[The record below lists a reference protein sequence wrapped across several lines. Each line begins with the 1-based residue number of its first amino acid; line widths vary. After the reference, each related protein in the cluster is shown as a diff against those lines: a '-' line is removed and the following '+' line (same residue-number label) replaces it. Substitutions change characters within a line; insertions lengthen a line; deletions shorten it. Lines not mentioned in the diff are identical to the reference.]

1 LQTGDHK
8 TKGKKVKSERIEV
21 ALFDLG
27 GVLVELTGVST
38 LLSWTGGR
46 MGPEEI
52 WRRWLT
58 SPSVRAFETG
68 AMEPEDF
75 ADVLIAELDLP
86 VQRAEFL
93 DAFTYWPRG
102 LFPGAMQLVSEI
114 PRPIIR
120 ATLSNSNSL
129 HWPRLMTEMGLSEAF
144 DFHFAS
150 HLMRKIKPDTEA
162 FEHVVLSLGSAP
174 ESILFLD
181 DNQLNVD
188 AALSLGIKAFRV
200 QGIEEARIVMEQI
213 GALRHP
219 GA

>member
-1 LQTGDHK
+1 LFYVRKKDHK

-38 LLSWTGGR
+38 LMSWTGGR

-75 ADVLIAELDLP
+75 ADVLIAELDLT

-150 HLMRKIKPDTEA
+150 HLMEKIKGQLETKLLEIGKNSFHP
-162 FEHVVLSLGSAP
+162 FELAILGEVCLRA
-174 ESILFLD
+174 EQAEEGLR
-181 DNQLNVD
+181 
-188 AALSLGIKAFRV
+188 AL
-200 QGIEEARIVMEQI
+200 MD
-213 GALRHP
+213 
-219 GA
+219 

>member
-1 LQTGDHK
+1 
-8 TKGKKVKSERIEV
+8 VKSGGIEV

-38 LLSWTGGR
+38 LLSWIGEPI
-46 MGPEEI
+46 GPEEI

-68 AMEPEDF
+68 AMEPEEF
-75 ADVLIAELDLP
+75 ADVLIAELGLP

-93 DAFTYWPRG
+93 DAFTHWPRG
-102 LFPGAMQLVSEI
+102 LFPGALELLSEI
-114 PRPIIR
+114 PRPIVR

-150 HLMRKIKPDTEA
+150 HLTGKIKPDKEA
-162 FEHVVLSLGSAP
+162 FENVVLSLGSVP

-188 AALSLGIKAFRV
+188 AALSLGIRAFRV
-200 QGIEEARIVMEQI
+200 QGIEEARIVIEQI
-213 GALRHP
+213 GALGHP

>member
-1 LQTGDHK
+1 M
-8 TKGKKVKSERIEV
+8 KSGLMEV

-38 LLSWTGGR
+38 LLSWTGGQ
-46 MGPEEI
+46 MEPEEI
-52 WRRWLT
+52 WRHWLT

-75 ADVLIAELDLP
+75 ADLLVAELDLP

-93 DAFTYWPRG
+93 DAFTHWPRG
-102 LFPGAMQLVSEI
+102 LFPGAMELISEI
-114 PRPIIR
+114 PRPIVR

-150 HLMRKIKPDTEA
+150 HLTGKIKPDREA
-162 FEHVVLSLGSAP
+162 FEHALLSLGSLP

-188 AALSLGIKAFRV
+188 AALSLGIRAFRV
-200 QGIEEARIVMEQI
+200 QGVEEARFVMEQI
-213 GALRHP
+213 GVLRHSS
-219 GA
+219 A